1 MALDN
6 YANLKASIE
15 SWSHRDDVKDII
27 DDFILIAEAEMY
39 ANDDASLRLR
49 SMEALDTSAANTSDR
64 FLALPSDYLETRS
77 LDLTVSDYRLPIEYK
92 TPNDM
97 FIDTNGARVPTY
109 YTVTSQI
116 EFDSQPDE
124 AYVTNLLYYKKLTA
138 LSSSNTTNAILDDY
152 PQVYLNGALWQLN
165 VWAENDINANKYY
178 TLFVKSINGANKT
191 DQKGRYGVAP
201 RQRIVGNIT

>member
-64 FLALPSDYLETRS
+64 FLALPTDYLETRR
-77 LDLTVSDYRLPIEYK
+77 LDLTVSDCRLPIDYK
-92 TPNDM
+92 D
-97 FIDTNGARVPTY
+97 A
-109 YTVTSQI
+109 
-116 EFDSQPDE
+116 
-124 AYVTNLLYYKKLTA
+124 
-138 LSSSNTTNAILDDY
+138 
-152 PQVYLNGALWQLN
+152 
-165 VWAENDINANKYY
+165 
-178 TLFVKSINGANKT
+178 
-191 DQKGRYGVAP
+191 
-201 RQRIVGNIT
+201 